1 VIEVIIQMLNMIGST
16 TISLCSTLGAFTL
29 FFFTSLKTAVTTR
42 LKIGKTF
49 SQMNHIGVESLT
61 IVVLTGLFTGMVLAL
76 QTYIGFQRV
85 GGEQLIGAIVALGII
100 RELGPVLTGLMV
112 TGRAGSAIT
121 AEIGTMIITEQVDA
135 LKTLRINVFQYL
147 VIPRMVAATFILP
160 FLTLFSMIFGII
172 GGYIVCVHVLE
183 LSPEDYE
190 SSIRNYVEMSD
201 IRGGLIKAAF
211 FGLLLSWV
219 GTYKGI
225 STSGGARGVGTATT
239 QSVVAG
245 SILILITNYFLTKI
259 LEHL

>member
-1 VIEVIIQMLNMIGST
+1 MTFPYIQLLGRLVINICAIIGRFTIFFIGAVHT
-16 TISLCSTLGAFTL
+16 F
-29 FFFTSLKTAVTTR
+29 VTTR
-42 LKIGKTF
+42 LKVSKTF
-49 SQMNHIGVESLT
+49 AQINRVGVESLT
-61 IVVLTGLFTGMVLAL
+61 IIILTGLFTGMVLAL

-121 AEIGTMIITEQVDA
+121 AEIGSMIITEQIDA
-135 LKTLRINVFQYL
+135 LRTLRINVFQYL
-147 VIPRMVAATFILP
+147 VVPRILASTFILP

-190 SSIRNYVEMSD
+190 NSIRNYVEMQD
-201 IRGGLIKAAF
+201 IRGGLLKASF
-211 FGLLLSWV
+211 FGLILSSV

-225 STSGGARGVGTATT
+225 YTYGGARGVGIATT

-245 SILILITNYFLTKI
+245 SILILIANYFLTKM